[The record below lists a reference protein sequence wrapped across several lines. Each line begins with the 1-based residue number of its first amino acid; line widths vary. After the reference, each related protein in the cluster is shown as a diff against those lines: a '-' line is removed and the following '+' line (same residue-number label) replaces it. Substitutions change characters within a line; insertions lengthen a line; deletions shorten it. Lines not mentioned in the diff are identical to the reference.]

1 MAGSPSTHLERGK
14 YMTNLQKILTR
25 ANIYGRASMQ
35 LIKNRTR
42 IAHGYFTKS
51 FLGSDWLPR
60 GISNNNPGNILITE
74 IDWEGKIPNAEN
86 SDKKFEQFEAY
97 VYGVRAMIV
106 LIQNHYM
113 QKRGLE
119 TVTDIVHKW
128 SPGDLKYVRFVA
140 TRLNVQDN
148 APLSANK
155 DTLKALVTA
164 IADFENGI
172 GSDDKP
178 AIAEGD
184 FEAAWSLISTDKK

>member
-1 MAGSPSTHLERGK
+1 
-14 YMTNLQKILTR
+14 MTNLQRISTCV
-25 ANIYGRASMQ
+25 NISERVERK
-35 LIKNRTR
+35 LIENRPR
-42 IAHGYFTKS
+42 IAQVYFTKS

-74 IDWEGKIPNAEN
+74 IDWEGKIPHTEN

-106 LIQNHYM
+106 LIRNDYM
-113 QKRGLE
+113 QKQGLE
-119 TVTDIVHKW
+119 TVTDIVYKW
-128 SPGDLKYVRFVA
+128 YPGNLKYLRYVA

>member
-1 MAGSPSTHLERGK
+1 
-14 YMTNLQKILTR
+14 MTNLQRISTCV
-25 ANIYGRASMQ
+25 NISERFEKK
-35 LIKNRTR
+35 LIENRHR
-42 IAHGYFTKS
+42 IAQGYFTKS
-51 FLGSDWLPR
+51 FLGSDWMPR
-60 GISNNNPGNILITE
+60 GISNNNPGNILISET
-74 IDWEGKIPNAEN
+74 DWEGEIPFAEN
-86 SDKKFEQFEAY
+86 SDKKFAQFEAY

-106 LIQNHYM
+106 VLKDYM
-113 QKRGLE
+113 QKRGLK

-128 SPGDLKYVRFVA
+128 SPGDLKYVRYVA

-184 FEAAWSLISTDKK
+184 FEAAWQVLTSIVSPHTDKK

>member
-1 MAGSPSTHLERGK
+1 
-14 YMTNLQKILTR
+14 MTNLQRISTYV
-25 ANIYGRASMQ
+25 NIYERVARQ
-35 LIKNRTR
+35 LIENRTR
-42 IAHGYFTKS
+42 IAKGYFTKS

-60 GISNNNPGNILITE
+60 GISNNNPGNILISET
-74 IDWEGKIPNAEN
+74 DWEGEIPLTEN
-86 SDKKFEQFEAY
+86 SDKKFAQFEAY

-106 LIQNHYM
+106 LLENYM
-113 QKRGLE
+113 QKRGLN
-119 TVTDIVHKW
+119 TVTDIVNKW
-128 SPGDLKYVRFVA
+128 SPGNLKYVRYVA

-148 APLSANK
+148 APLIANK
-155 DTLKALVTA
+155 DTIKALVTA